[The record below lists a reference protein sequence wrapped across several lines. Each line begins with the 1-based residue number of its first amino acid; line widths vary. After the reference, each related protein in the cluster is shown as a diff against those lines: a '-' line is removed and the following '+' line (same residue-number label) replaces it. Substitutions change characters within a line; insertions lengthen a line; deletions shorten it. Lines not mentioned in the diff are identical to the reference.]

1 MSIIIHSAK
10 NKKGNVIEITYT
22 EGENIESVS
31 EVSRTFKNARP
42 HPDLVGSM
50 RALKV
55 HAAILSDFLPPEN
68 VKAKQDKGKV
78 LRPDFSDQEQKDL
91 FTVSG
96 LSVSDKG
103 IILTA
108 QRTTKRGKM
117 MNFNTPLVNP
127 EEEGENAYEYSEDL
141 QEKVEKAKVEF
152 AAFLNGK
159 MGEDPQQSLNFD
171 EGAE

>member
-1 MSIIIHSAK
+1 MSIIIHAAK
-10 NKKGNVIEITYT
+10 NKKNNVLEVTYT
-22 EGENIESVS
+22 EGDNIESVS

-42 HPDLVGSM
+42 HPDLVAAM
-50 RALKV
+50 KALRI
-55 HAAILSDFLPPEN
+55 HAAILSDFLSPEN
-68 VKAKQDKGKV
+68 VKLKTDRAKVQ
-78 LRPDFSDQEQKDL
+78 RPEFMDDETKDL

-127 EEEGENAYEYSEDL
+127 DEEGDNAYEYAEDL
-141 QEKVEKAKVEF
+141 AEKIETAKVEF
-152 AAFLNGK
+152 AAFLGGK
-159 MGEDPQQSLNFD
+159 MGENPQGSLPF
-171 EGAE
+171 EE